1 MRKDSNVI
9 RVSGKT
15 YEELKDLS
23 NNTNTPISELA
34 MKLIDIGLRHIEVR
48 EETVVRKIL
57 VFKE

>member
-1 MRKDSNVI
+1 MKKDSNVI

-15 YEELKDLS
+15 YGELKALS

-34 MKLIDIGLRHIEVR
+34 MKLIDTGLKHVEVR
-48 EETVVRKIL
+48 EETVVRKTL